1 MFGLKKNTLYTIAV
15 LIFVASLILFFY
27 SVKSNFKG
35 LGATIKKYEFPGEVD
50 VQLSEV
56 GDYSIY
62 HEYISRIDGK
72 EVDNNELNISSIKVK
87 LVNASTGENVE
98 LSQPDSYKKYNY
110 RGRAGVKMLQFQ
122 NESVGEYRLKSSL
135 KGLEKPDKYVL
146 TLEKGFEVKRLKGI
160 IGSQA
165 VLLFP
170 TLLAL
175 FIFIRT
181 YLRKD

>member
-1 MFGLKKNTLYTIAV
+1 MFGLKKNTLYSISI
-15 LIFVASLILFFY
+15 LIFLASLILFFY
-27 SVKSNFKG
+27 AVKTNFKG
-35 LGATIKKYEFPGEVD
+35 LASTIKNYEFPGEV
-50 VQLSEV
+50 QLKLAEDGV
-56 GDYSIY
+56 YSIY
-62 HEYISRIDGK
+62 HEYISKVGDEKID
-72 EVDNNELNISSIKVK
+72 NTELNINSINVE
-87 LVNASTGENVE
+87 LVNLSDNEQVE

-110 RGRAGVKMLQFQ
+110 RGRKGVKMLQFT
-122 NESVGEYRLKSSL
+122 NEGTNEYVLKSSL
-135 KGLEKPDKYVL
+135 IKLNKPNKYVL

-170 TLLAL
+170 TLLAI